1 MAPELEAAST
11 SREVVVSR
19 FLTERTRS
27 SAESG
32 GLVCRSPVTGDRLHW
47 PPGKRLSQR
56 SMFCA
61 SSQTC
66 WALWS
71 SPSSLAGSDGTST
84 LSFSESSTLAG
95 ALIENIHELLQLP
108 ALSGRPFGGCVR
120 NAVLYMKLEDGMA
133 DPTESSLR
141 RCQLLENV
149 DARSWIFDHAANTSN
164 LAFDAVQP

>member
-1 MAPELEAAST
+1 M
-11 SREVVVSR
+11 
-19 FLTERTRS
+19 
-27 SAESG
+27 
-32 GLVCRSPVTGDRLHW
+32 
-47 PPGKRLSQR
+47 
-56 SMFCA
+56 
-61 SSQTC
+61 
-66 WALWS
+66 
-71 SPSSLAGSDGTST
+71 AGSDGTST

-95 ALIENIHELLQLP
+95 ALIENIHELLHLP